1 MFELQKYKL
10 IACNFDSIYS
20 SLKKKSLKVNLFVY
34 ANSQE
39 IMMLNWSKVG
49 KKHEKFNY
57 LHILIKLKKSNNLEI
72 DSSNLEGNMSH
83 NTI

>member
-1 MFELQKYKL
+1 
-10 IACNFDSIYS
+10 
-20 SLKKKSLKVNLFVY
+20 
-34 ANSQE
+34 
-39 IMMLNWSKVG
+39 MLNWSKVG

-83 NTI
+83 HTI

>member
-10 IACNFDSIYS
+10 IASNFDSIYS
-20 SLKKKSLKVNLFVY
+20 CLKKLLKVNLFVY

-49 KKHEKFNY
+49 QKHEKFNY
-57 LHILIKLKKSNNLEI
+57 CIS
-72 DSSNLEGNMSH
+72 
-83 NTI
+83 